1 MNIKQIIDKII
12 KIINIIFSK
21 KNKKNFLKMNTK
33 LFKPIKSKNWKIK
46 DIKLSEKFKQLLIL
60 ILLGIFYQ
68 IIENI
73 FKKIIFILK
82 TDRKNEFL
90 TCPIRGKIGTKI
102 YDEIGEFT
110 EEYHRIKLI
119 KSLLKKGFKKEYFN
133 LNHKIHIGHKGKN
146 FFIPDL
152 VIKRKN
158 GNCFLVVEVKKNS
171 KNIKEAIEYQ
181 LNPARKILSSEY
193 GIYYDGTEKS
203 ICFRENKEIMKNFDF
218 LELPDW
224 FFKEWNKK

>member
-1 MNIKQIIDKII
+1 MNIKKEII
-12 KIINIIFSK
+12 KIIFSK
-21 KNKKNFLKMNTK
+21 KNKKNFSTMNSL
-33 LFKPIKSKNWKIK
+33 LFKIINSKIVKIK
-46 DIKLSEKFKQLLIL
+46 ENKLSEKFKNLLIL

-73 FKKIIFILK
+73 FKKIIFIIK
-82 TDRKNEFL
+82 TDEKNEFL
-90 TCPIRGKIGTKI
+90 ICPIRGKIGTKI

-158 GNCFLVVEVKKNS
+158 GNFFLVVEVKKNS
-171 KNIKEAIEYQ
+171 NNIKEAIEYQ
-181 LNPARKILSSEY
+181 LNPAIKILSSEY

-203 ICFRENKEIMKNFDF
+203 ACFRGNREVIKNFDF

-224 FFKEWNKK
+224 FFKEWNKN